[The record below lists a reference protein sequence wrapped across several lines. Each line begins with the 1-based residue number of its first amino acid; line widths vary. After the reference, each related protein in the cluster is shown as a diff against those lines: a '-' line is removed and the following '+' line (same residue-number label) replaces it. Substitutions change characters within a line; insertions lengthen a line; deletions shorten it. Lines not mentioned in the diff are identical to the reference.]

1 MKTGFRGLIKEISVL
16 VSQKLQR
23 SINRD
28 LTRRIGD
35 QTKGYQNISQNK
47 KGKNKNTKIVV

>member
-16 VSQKLQR
+16 VSQNLQR

-28 LTRRIGD
+28 LTVRIGD